1 VQASNIQVYL
11 NGLPLSYPLD
21 YTISNNSVKLTNRPS
36 LFGNTPAIGSKV
48 AIETFYYNNI
58 SNAVSIVNG
67 SVSYDY
73 DFMITTDGTALLLTP
88 NYSYLTTATLK
99 ITTFAIQ
106 DSLGLVSERFVG
118 NPQRTYKLSYPLLNS
133 NYLWIEIDTISTG
146 LISLMNSVD
155 YQLLD
160 DHLTVLISDAFILT
174 NKDAVFIM
182 SFADPSKSSKTL
194 GYRISKDFLGKSS
207 FTRLSNDDSTYLTS
221 PLIPSD
227 NEIYVADGSILSQ
240 PDSNRN
246 IPGVIL
252 IAGERIEFFKN
263 IDNVLSQLR
272 RGTGGTSP
280 AKYLNVGT
288 IVVDQGT
295 NQIINISPA
304 TPYSDTVLVQNTYTS
319 SALENTY
326 IISTSTVYNQIN
338 PKTSA
343 TIRCDGIQLMT
354 TKSTLPTDPYT
365 GLEFYQ
371 GRTYSISDASIDAK
385 NQVEVY
391 YGGRLLKKDQSFYHD
406 TTIYYDGI
414 SPTQIKG
421 TVPTALSLSTAT
433 IYLGDAYICQDTN
446 EVWVCTNN
454 QFNILT
460 VPSFVY
466 SGLKRSLPD
475 FLINTSTQQLILN
488 TATVNINTGTLLTI
502 VKREVGPSWNNIISI
517 NSSTSLLESTGTIA
531 NFLKS
536 GLAVLPSQYFYG
548 SISTEVKSTG
558 GLI

>member
-1 VQASNIQVYL
+1 
-11 NGLPLSYPLD
+11 
-21 YTISNNSVKLTNRPS
+21 
-36 LFGNTPAIGSKV
+36 
-48 AIETFYYNNI
+48 
-58 SNAVSIVNG
+58 
-67 SVSYDY
+67 
-73 DFMITTDGTALLLTP
+73 
-88 NYSYLTTATLK
+88 
-99 ITTFAIQ
+99 
-106 DSLGLVSERFVG
+106 
-118 NPQRTYKLSYPLLNS
+118 
-133 NYLWIEIDTISTG
+133 
-146 LISLMNSVD
+146 
-155 YQLLD
+155 
-160 DHLTVLISDAFILT
+160 
-174 NKDAVFIM
+174 
-182 SFADPSKSSKTL
+182 
-194 GYRISKDFLGKSS
+194 
-207 FTRLSNDDSTYLTS
+207 
-221 PLIPSD
+221 
-227 NEIYVADGSILSQ
+227 
-240 PDSNRN
+240 
-246 IPGVIL
+246 
-252 IAGERIEFFKN
+252 
-263 IDNVLSQLR
+263 
-272 RGTGGTSP
+272 
-280 AKYLNVGT
+280 
-288 IVVDQGT
+288 
-295 NQIINISPA
+295 
-304 TPYSDTVLVQNTYTS
+304 
-319 SALENTY
+319 
-326 IISTSTVYNQIN
+326 
-338 PKTSA
+338 
-343 TIRCDGIQLMT
+343 MT